1 METVEELP
9 QQELIVLRD
18 IHVSGRSNNHAI
30 VRQLI
35 RDGMIVD
42 DERLEPTA
50 NGRRMLVRGSRPCGI
65 PRHKRSPREITD
77 PNLKQ
82 PRQGQV
88 AARRGSF
95 VLDCSTA
102 SATRLQ
108 MA

>member
-18 IHVSGRSNNHAI
+18 IHVSGRSKNHAI

-50 NGRRMLVRGSRPCGI
+50 NGRRMLVRGSP
-65 PRHKRSPREITD
+65 SLWDT
-77 PNLKQ
+77 
-82 PRQGQV
+82 
-88 AARRGSF
+88 AA
-95 VLDCSTA
+95 
-102 SATRLQ
+102 
-108 MA
+108 